1 MRGHVIFKVIGLD
14 YLKIHVIAGNC
25 YIQCLNKTEVP
36 LFKTVGWFYG
46 SRDCVPLRL
55 KVQIVVFVYLCW
67 NAYLHWYEGQKLPCA
82 VELIT
87 VCNIHR
93 MGGLH

>member
-1 MRGHVIFKVIGLD
+1 MRGHVIFIGYRPRL
-14 YLKIHVIAGNC
+14 LKGSWNSRKLL
-25 YIQCLNKTEVP
+25 Y
-36 LFKTVGWFYG
+36 FKTVGWFYG

-87 VCNIHR
+87 VCIIHR

>member
-1 MRGHVIFKVIGLD
+1 MLGDVISWKM
-14 YLKIHVIAGNC
+14 
-25 YIQCLNKTEVP
+25 P
-36 LFKTVGWFYG
+36 LFKTVDMVWWFYG
-46 SRDCVPLRL
+46 SHDCAPLRL

-82 VELIT
+82 IT
-87 VCNIHR
+87 VCIIHR